1 MQWKGTAVVT
11 GAGSGI
17 GRALTRAFAERGLS
31 VAALDIDG
39 ERAAETAALIDPRG
53 GRTLPL
59 QCDVASRESVAAAG
73 RRIRDWRG
81 DVTVVCNNA
90 GVALRRRGTHAAMA
104 DWQWVVGVNLWGVI
118 HGIHEFLPDL
128 LGSPDG
134 GHIVNTASILG
145 LVPSGVSALYSATKY
160 GVVGLSESLRSELAG
175 TGVGVSVLCP
185 GVVSTTIFAS
195 ERVRPDALRTATSA
209 DELPPTRTY
218 DFSPPLEPD
227 AVAALVLEGID
238 EDRLFIF
245 TDPRTEQMVD
255 AHHREVMRDFAPV
268 RPA

>member
-1 MQWKGTAVVT
+1 MDLRGTAVVT

-17 GRALTRAFAERGLS
+17 GRALARAFVDRGLS

-39 ERAAETAALIDPRG
+39 DRAAETAEQIGAG
-53 GRTLPL
+53 GTHVLPL
-59 QCDVASRESVAAAG
+59 ACDVSSRESVAAAG

-81 DVTVVCNNA
+81 DLSLLCNNA
-90 GVALRRRGTHAAMA
+90 GVALRRRGTQASTA
-104 DWQWVVGVNLWGVI
+104 DWQWVMGVNLWGVI

-128 LGSPDG
+128 LASPHG

-160 GVVGLSESLRSELAG
+160 GVVGLSESLRSELEG
-175 TGVGVSVLCP
+175 SGVGVSVLCP
-185 GVVSTTIFAS
+185 GVVSTTIFES
-195 ERVRPDALRTATSA
+195 ERVRPDALRTTAPMV
-209 DELPPTRTY
+209 ELPPTRVY

-227 AVAALVLEGID
+227 AVAELVLKGIED
-238 EDRLFIF
+238 DRLFIF
-245 TDPRTEQMVD
+245 TDPRSEQMITEHYRDVLQ
-255 AHHREVMRDFAPV
+255 DFAPL